1 MNMGFVKRAASY
13 ARISKTPMN
22 KPRLFVTGL
31 VLLALELSGCS
42 GSNGLSIQGDETPEV
57 ALEEPTNDTVVGDS
71 VSEDGDIT
79 LLQIIEGE
87 SVQRRAIVITPAD
100 YQPTQAYPVVLG
112 FHGNGQSPEDFAWFV
127 ESVCSYEP
135 QCIAVVPEG
144 YKRSWNLGVEE
155 STADDVAFVT
165 DLVEEL
171 FTRYPLTSDFFALGH
186 SNGSGLVHVLATE
199 ATLFKGV
206 AGYGSMLIE
215 GREPQ
220 AGTSPVSVLQVH
232 GMQDDVIP
240 YAGGDSPVGLRFVPV
255 EESAALWAGVN
266 ECNASTSEALDNG
279 GLMLSFEGCVDN
291 HRVIHYGL
299 AHQGH
304 DAGMSEE
311 FAHVTSEFFASL
323 P

>member
-1 MNMGFVKRAASY
+1 MNIGFVKRAASY
-13 ARISKTPMN
+13 ARISKALMN

-31 VLLALELSGCS
+31 ALLSLVLSGCS
-42 GSNGLSIQGDETPEV
+42 SSNGLSPEVDETPEV
-57 ALEEPTNDTVVGDS
+57 TLEEPTKDTAVEDAANK
-71 VSEDGDIT
+71 DGDVI
-79 LLQIIEGE
+79 LMQIIEGE
-87 SVQRRAIVITPAD
+87 SVQRRAIVITPGD
-100 YQPTQAYPVVLG
+100 YDPTQAYPVVLG

-266 ECNASTSEALDNG
+266 DCDASTSEALDNG
-279 GLMLSFEGCVDN
+279 GLMLSFEGCVDD